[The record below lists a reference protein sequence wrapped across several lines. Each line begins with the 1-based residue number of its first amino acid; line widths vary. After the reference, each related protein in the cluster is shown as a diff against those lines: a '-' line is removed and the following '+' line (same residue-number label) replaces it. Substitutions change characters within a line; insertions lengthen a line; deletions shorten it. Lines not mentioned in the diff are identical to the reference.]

1 MTFIQ
6 SSKNQTW
13 LLPPDIRNIISS
25 DHICYLVDSFVDELD
40 FTDFEL
46 RYAGAGHPAY
56 HPRILCKI
64 LIQAMI
70 DGTRSSRAIAR
81 CVRENVVYMYLAEKL
96 MPDFRTISDFRKN
109 NGNLIRDIFKNTI
122 YAAREVGA
130 VGLGQLSIDG
140 SVVKAFASNNSTV
153 TKGELDVIDD
163 YIDQMLKESTNT
175 DELEDKQLQQ
185 CRGYDQLGATSKKRV
200 KSIYKKYTNKL
211 HNSEEKRNLQCIK
224 NLKKA
229 KDESSIDNVG
239 KFSLTDPESRF
250 IKNKKGRIELVYNTQ
265 LTVDHKKGIIIAND
279 VCQDRNDVHQLKPQL
294 TLVEQYCGQL
304 KENTKI
310 CADSGYMS
318 EKNIQLLMQKNL
330 DPYIPER
337 TDKNNIKKVQKYKKE
352 GIIHASF
359 FTYDDKRDVYICPE
373 NQILKLYY
381 EFYDKRRLLIRRVY
395 RGINC
400 RGCKS
405 NQQCTNRKDKTRQLK
420 VNCLSNDRKC
430 LKEKMRTVKAQ
441 RTFEERKYT
450 VEPAIGNYKQNL
462 KFREFITRG
471 LNSAKNEFNLVCAA
485 INLKKLWLQS
495 NNANN

>member
-1 MTFIQ
+1 
-6 SSKNQTW
+6 
-13 LLPPDIRNIISS
+13 
-25 DHICYLVDSFVDELD
+25 
-40 FTDFEL
+40 
-46 RYAGAGHPAY
+46 
-56 HPRILCKI
+56 
-64 LIQAMI
+64 
-70 DGTRSSRAIAR
+70 
-81 CVRENVVYMYLAEKL
+81 
-96 MPDFRTISDFRKN
+96 
-109 NGNLIRDIFKNTI
+109 
-122 YAAREVGA
+122 
-130 VGLGQLSIDG
+130 
-140 SVVKAFASNNSTV
+140 
-153 TKGELDVIDD
+153 
-163 YIDQMLKESTNT
+163 
-175 DELEDKQLQQ
+175 
-185 CRGYDQLGATSKKRV
+185 
-200 KSIYKKYTNKL
+200 
-211 HNSEEKRNLQCIK
+211 
-224 NLKKA
+224 
-229 KDESSIDNVG
+229 
-239 KFSLTDPESRF
+239 
-250 IKNKKGRIELVYNTQ
+250 
-265 LTVDHKKGIIIAND
+265 
-279 VCQDRNDVHQLKPQL
+279 
-294 TLVEQYCGQL
+294 
-304 KENTKI
+304 
-310 CADSGYMS
+310 MS

-337 TDKNNIKKVQKYKKE
+337 TDKNNIKKVHKYKKE

-359 FTYDDKRDVYICPE
+359 FTYDDQRDVYICPE

-471 LNSAKNEFNLVCAA
+471 LNSVKNEFNLVCAA

>member
-1 MTFIQ
+1 MAFIQ

-13 LLPPDIRNIISS
+13 LLPPDIRNMISS
-25 DHICYLVDSFVDELD
+25 DHICYLVDSFVEELD

-70 DGTRSSRAIAR
+70 DGIRSSRAIAR

-96 MPDFRTISDFRKN
+96 IPDFRTISDFRKN
-109 NGNLIRDIFKNTI
+109 NGDLIRDIFKNTI

-130 VGLGQLSIDG
+130 VGLEQLSIDG
-140 SVVKAFASNNSTV
+140 YVVKAFASNNSTV
-153 TKGELDVIDD
+153 TKDELDVIDD

-185 CRGYDQLGATSKKRV
+185 CRGYDQLDATSKNRV
-200 KSIYKKYTNKL
+200 KSVCKKYADKF
-211 HNSEEKRNLQCIK
+211 HNSEQKKNLRCIK

-229 KDESSIDNVG
+229 KAESIIDNVE

-250 IKNKKGRIELVYNTQ
+250 IKNKKSRIELGYNTQ

-279 VCQDRNDVHQLKPQL
+279 VCQDRNDTHQLKPQL
-294 TLVEQYCGQL
+294 ELVEQYCGQL
-304 KENTKI
+304 KESTKI

-318 EKNIQLLMQKNL
+318 EKNIQLLLQKNL

-337 TDKNNIKKVQKYKKE
+337 TDKNNIKKVKKRE
-352 GIIHASF
+352 KESIINASLF
-359 FTYDDKRDVYICPE
+359 IYDEQSDVYFCPE
-373 NQILKLYY
+373 NRILKFHY
-381 EFYDKRRLLIRRVY
+381 EFYDKRRCLIRRVY

-400 RGCKS
+400 RDCKS
-405 NQQCTNRKDKTRQLK
+405 NQRCTNRNDKTRQLL
-420 VNCLSNDRKC
+420 VNCLSHDRKC
-430 LKEKMRTVKAQ
+430 LKEKMSTSKAQ
-441 RTFEERKYT
+441 RIFEERKYT
-450 VEPAIGNYKQNL
+450 VEPVIGNYKQNI

-471 LNSAKNEFNLVCAA
+471 LNSVKNEFNLLCAA
-485 INLKKLWLQS
+485 INLKKLWLHK
-495 NNANN
+495 